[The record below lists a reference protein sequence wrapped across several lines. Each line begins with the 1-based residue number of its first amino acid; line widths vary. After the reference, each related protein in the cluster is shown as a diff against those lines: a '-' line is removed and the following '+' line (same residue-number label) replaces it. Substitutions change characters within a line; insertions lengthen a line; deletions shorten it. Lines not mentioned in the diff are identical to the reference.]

1 MTDTLYVRVDP
12 QLMDRLMEQ
21 AERHESSPE
30 EEVVTILRDAF
41 YNEIE
46 GELGFGS
53 KVIALFS
60 GSGIGFEEPVEE
72 IHGGEPRTPD
82 FGRK

>member
-12 QLMDRLMEQ
+12 RLMNLLKEQ
-21 AERHESSPE
+21 AERHELSPE

-60 GSGIGFEEPVEE
+60 GSGIGLEEPVEE
-72 IHGGEPRTPD
+72 IHP
-82 FGRK
+82 